1 MKKDVFSFSPLFF
14 QNSSCLYCT
23 KLGTNM
29 VQGENVYWWRE
40 NQVMLFFFSVAL
52 LVLAVGSQLNL
63 NPTGR
68 TDLFPFYR

>member
-1 MKKDVFSFSPLFF
+1 
-14 QNSSCLYCT
+14 
-23 KLGTNM
+23 M